1 MNRLVKNYIMS
12 TQDVANRLVE
22 YCRTGQFETAYKELY
37 SSNVV
42 SIEETGRP
50 NERCEGFEAVM
61 EKSAFFEKMT
71 KEIHSMEVSD
81 PIVAGNHFSMALKMN
96 RTDIEGNKM
105 QMDEICVY
113 QVTDGKI
120 VKEQFF
126 YPMG

>member
-1 MNRLVKNYIMS
+1 MT
-12 TQDVANRLVE
+12 TQEVATKLVE

-37 SSNVV
+37 SPKIV
-42 SIEETGRP
+42 SIEEAGSP
-50 NERCEGFEAVM
+50 MERCEGFEAVM
-61 EKSAFFEKMT
+61 NKSAFFEKTT

-81 PIVAGNHFSMALKMN
+81 PIVAGNSFSMAMKMN
-96 RTDIEGNKM
+96 RTDVEGNRN

-113 QVTDGKI
+113 QVEDGKI

>member
-1 MNRLVKNYIMS
+1 MT
-12 TQDVANRLVE
+12 TQEVATKLVE

-37 SSNVV
+37 SPKIV
-42 SIEETGRP
+42 SIEEAGSP
-50 NERCEGFEAVM
+50 MERCEGFEAVM
-61 EKSAFFEKMT
+61 NKSAFFEKTT

-81 PIVAGNHFSMALKMN
+81 PIVAGNSFSMAMKMN
-96 RTDIEGNKM
+96 RTDVEGSRN

-113 QVTDGKI
+113 QVEDGKI